1 MSKHTRVALVCVLSE
16 VVAALGDV
24 QVLGGDDLV
33 EGVGGAGEL
42 LAGVAVAMSMSVSCS
57 LQNLDCSQ
65 FVSSRQHDAKLVM
78 AARKLTRE
86 CVPAGPARAWQST
99 QCCRSGSVP

>member
-1 MSKHTRVALVCVLSE
+1 MVGRTRVTLVCVLSK
-16 VVAALGDV
+16 VIAALCDV

-65 FVSSRQHDAKLVM
+65 HRVFQTA
-78 AARKLTRE
+78 
-86 CVPAGPARAWQST
+86 
-99 QCCRSGSVP
+99 